1 MVLKHFSPEEMN
13 RALEAAIPSIWRFAV
28 TLTRDSVDA
37 DDLTQATCLRALEKR
52 EQFQKGGH
60 FRAWCV
66 TICRSIWLNQMRAA
80 RVRQTQDIDAVTD
93 DAIAALLPDTVSNI
107 FAAEVFKEIMKLP
120 AAQRE
125 AVVLVYAEGYRYSEA
140 AKILDVPIGTI
151 MSRLAAARSKL
162 EWMQSD
168 GVAQAKEG

>member
-1 MVLKHFSPEEMN
+1 MALKHFSPDEMN
-13 RALEAAIPSIWRFAV
+13 RALEAVIPSIWRFAV
-28 TLTRDSVDA
+28 TLTRNSVDA

-52 EQFQKGGH
+52 EQFQKGGQ

-80 RVRQTQDIDAVTD
+80 RVRQTQDIDGVTD
-93 DAIAALLPDTVSNI
+93 DALAALLPDTVSNI

-151 MSRLAAARSKL
+151 MSRLAAARDKL
-162 EWMQSD
+162 KWMRSD
-168 GVAQAKEG
+168 DADQVKEG